1 MPEARRHHPD
11 LWQQAR
17 PPAAG
22 KSAVQRERLVAPLG
36 YRSEGRSRLEAPHVR
51 SIRVRPWSY
60 SCPSART
67 LGLKLPLT
75 VTMLNLAAK
84 RMFS

>member
-22 KSAVQRERLVAPLG
+22 KSAVQREPLVAPLG
-36 YRSEGRSRLEAPHVR
+36 YRSESKPKSHSVLLATNSRNL
-51 SIRVRPWSY
+51 WS
-60 SCPSART
+60 SCMANKVNYT
-67 LGLKLPLT
+67 CAIINYLLIPLF
-75 VTMLNLAAK
+75 
-84 RMFS
+84 MFNKIN